1 MNQELCD
8 IKENQG
14 NEICKLLR
22 SLAKNREKLSNDI
35 KGIYKDLDTM
45 TKDNQNVTCKMMIDN
60 RMITRAA
67 SLAVHNRGFLKSL
80 NFTTLRS
87 ISLSIN

>member
-45 TKDNQNVTCKMMIDN
+45 TKDNQNVIDRLSN
-60 RMITRAA
+60 
-67 SLAVHNRGFLKSL
+67 
-80 NFTTLRS
+80 TTKTS
-87 ISLSIN
+87 GGGKKKPKKK

>member
-22 SLAKNREKLSNDI
+22 SLAKNRDKISNDI
-35 KGIYKDLDTM
+35 KGIYKDLDIM
-45 TKDNQNVTCKMMIDN
+45 TKDNQNVIN
-60 RMITRAA
+60 RLTNTIRKT
-67 SLAVHNRGFLKSL
+67 GGGKKE
-80 NFTTLRS
+80 TKK
-87 ISLSIN
+87 